1 MVACYFESGITDK
14 FSRRLTS
21 HMRLTNRTVHVLGV
35 LALVLLT
42 GAATRAQ
49 RARGE
54 LRIEVRDPQGAAVPA
69 EAELVSDA
77 NQFHRTFRVGVDGRY
92 VMQDLAFGAYRLSVR
107 TEGFAPW
114 SGLVDLR
121 SEVPVRVSVSLGL
134 APVATQV
141 QVSDSATLLAP
152 SLAGTVYPI
161 GRQTLGEAVPT
172 QPGRSLSDLVDDL
185 PGWLYEANGVLHP
198 RGSEYDVQYV
208 IDGLP
213 ITENRSPVFAPA
225 VDADAVDSMRVLT
238 ASYPAEYGRKLGGV
252 IEVTTEKNVPSGL
265 HGQLDVIGGS
275 FASANGSAGVSYAH
289 GKDRFSVSGEAF
301 HSERYLDPPVLA
313 NYTNRANA
321 GGFSASYE
329 RDFSDRDR
337 LRLTVSHN
345 TVRFLVPNELVQ
357 QEAGQRQD
365 ITNTETTGQVYF
377 QHLISPGLFLSLS
390 GSIRDAA
397 ATLSSNPLATP
408 VIVTQDRGYREGYV
422 RGDLAGHHGRHDWK
436 LGTDAIVNPVRENLQ
451 YTITDPTQFD
461 PGTQQHFQFSDHRW
475 DVEPS
480 AYAQDQIRF
489 GHWNLSAG
497 LRFDHYGFA
506 VHESAWSPRVGVSR
520 YFPSVNLLIHA
531 SYDRVFQTPAVE
543 NLLLASSPQLD
554 SLNPIVM
561 RLPVQPARAN
571 YYEVGVTKSFFG
583 NLRLDANVFRRDFR
597 NYSDDD
603 VLLDTGVSFP
613 ISFAKGQITGEEI
626 RIEVPHWR
634 RFSGYLSYANQVG
647 IGQGPITG
655 GLFLG
660 SDAAAALTDTSR
672 FPVSQDQRNTARA
685 RVRFQ
690 ATPRFWLALGGEYGS
705 GLPADTSADPAFLL
719 AQYGPEIL
727 NEVNLARGRM
737 KPNFALDAGAGFDVY
752 HKEQRSAALQIQAAN
767 LTDRV
772 NVINFASLFS
782 GTAVAPP
789 RSVSGRL
796 KLTF

>member
-1 MVACYFESGITDK
+1 M
-14 FSRRLTS
+14 
-21 HMRLTNRTVHVLGV
+21 
-35 LALVLLT
+35 
-42 GAATRAQ
+42 
-49 RARGE
+49 
-54 LRIEVRDPQGAAVPA
+54 
-69 EAELVSDA
+69 
-77 NQFHRTFRVGVDGRY
+77 
-92 VMQDLAFGAYRLSVR
+92 
-107 TEGFAPW
+107 
-114 SGLVDLR
+114 
-121 SEVPVRVSVSLGL
+121 
-134 APVATQV
+134 
-141 QVSDSATLLAP
+141 
-152 SLAGTVYPI
+152 
-161 GRQTLGEAVPT
+161 
-172 QPGRSLSDLVDDL
+172 
-185 PGWLYEANGVLHP
+185 
-198 RGSEYDVQYV
+198 
-208 IDGLP
+208 
-213 ITENRSPVFAPA
+213 
-225 VDADAVDSMRVLT
+225 
-238 ASYPAEYGRKLGGV
+238 
-252 IEVTTEKNVPSGL
+252 
-265 HGQLDVIGGS
+265 
-275 FASANGSAGVSYAH
+275 
-289 GKDRFSVSGEAF
+289 
-301 HSERYLDPPVLA
+301 
-313 NYTNRANA
+313 
-321 GGFSASYE
+321 
-329 RDFSDRDR
+329 
-337 LRLTVSHN
+337 
-345 TVRFLVPNELVQ
+345 
-357 QEAGQRQD
+357 
-365 ITNTETTGQVYF
+365 
-377 QHLISPGLFLSLS
+377 
-390 GSIRDAA
+390 
-397 ATLSSNPLATP
+397 
-408 VIVTQDRGYREGYV
+408 
-422 RGDLAGHHGRHDWK
+422 
-436 LGTDAIVNPVRENLQ
+436 
-451 YTITDPTQFD
+451 
-461 PGTQQHFQFSDHRW
+461 
-475 DVEPS
+475 
-480 AYAQDQIRF
+480 
-489 GHWNLSAG
+489 
-497 LRFDHYGFA
+497 
-506 VHESAWSPRVGVSR
+506 HESAWSPRVGVSR

-554 SLNPIVM
+554 SLNSIVM